1 MITKMMGILGRV
13 LDEEIR
19 LQVGP
24 FEYQILVPE
33 FVRRQLQTRGG
44 QEITLHITEYLEGN
58 QSSMRLIPRR
68 IGFLTEGELE
78 FFELFCT
85 VDKIGVKKALKLLAR
100 PIKEIADAVQRQD
113 SKWLTTL
120 PGVGKQS
127 AEQIIATLRTKVTKF
142 ALMSPARE
150 SVAGE
155 PASPAAVDT
164 VIFEDAYSALLV
176 MGLSPLDARTLL
188 DQVIASGKKCNSVQ
202 DVISAAFKKGG
213 D

>member
-1 MITKMMGILGRV
+1 MRKSVFRSGLSSIRSWFPNSSDDSCKLAAVRKSPCISPSIWKEISRV
-13 LDEEIR
+13 
-19 LQVGP
+19 
-24 FEYQILVPE
+24 
-33 FVRRQLQTRGG
+33 
-44 QEITLHITEYLEGN
+44 
-58 QSSMRLIPRR
+58 SRLIPRR